1 MSSLLISS
9 RCFLFK
15 NMPFSIWVCAQS
27 RDKRA
32 TASMLPSGGHWAK
45 TTCPLPTTI
54 NIWFTVPTIITKT
67 QESCM
72 QPIRLG
78 LVGYGKIAQ
87 DQHVPAIHAN
97 PAFQLV
103 AVATQGQP
111 CAGVENFKSLGEL
124 LESGLHVDAIA
135 FCTPPQGRFALVQ
148 QALAAGKH
156 VLVEKPPCATLGEAM
171 ALVQQTAEQGVSG
184 LFAWHSR
191 YAPGIQAARDWL
203 STRTLHSVQI
213 DWKEDVRKW
222 HPGQAWIWQPGGL
235 GVFDPG
241 INALSIVTHLLP
253 RPLFVESAELR
264 VPSNC
269 QSPIAASIKMSD
281 TQQLDIRA
289 EFDFDH
295 GHDEL
300 WSIEVRCAE
309 GTLRLDNGG
318 ALLSIDGVRQAV
330 SEEGEYAA
338 VYRHFQQLINTNASD
353 LDVQPLRLV
362 ADSFFVGS
370 RATVE
375 PFYD

>member
-1 MSSLLISS
+1 
-9 RCFLFK
+9 
-15 NMPFSIWVCAQS
+15 
-27 RDKRA
+27 
-32 TASMLPSGGHWAK
+32 
-45 TTCPLPTTI
+45 
-54 NIWFTVPTIITKT
+54 
-67 QESCM
+67 M

-87 DQHVPAIHAN
+87 DQHVPAIQAN
-97 PAFQLV
+97 PAFELV
-103 AVATQGQP
+103 SVATQGQP
-111 CAGVENFKSLGEL
+111 CPGVENFQSLGEL
-124 LESGLHVDAIA
+124 LESGPQVDAIA

-171 ALVQQTAEQGVSG
+171 ELVDKVAAQGVSG

-191 YAPGIQAARDWL
+191 YAPGIEAARDWL
-203 STRTLHSVQI
+203 ATRTLQEVRI

-241 INALSIVTHLLP
+241 INALSIATYLLP
-253 RPLFVESAELR
+253 LPLFVKSAELR
-264 VPSNC
+264 VPDNC
-269 QSPIAASIKMSD
+269 QSPIAASINMSD
-281 TQQLDIRA
+281 ARQLNVHA

-300 WSIEVRCAE
+300 WSIEICCVE
-309 GTLRLDNGG
+309 GVLRLDSGG

-330 SEEGEYAA
+330 SEEGEYVA
-338 VYRHFQQLINTNASD
+338 VYRHFQQLIGDQTSD
-353 LDVQPLRLV
+353 LDLQPLRLV

-370 RATVE
+370 RVSVE

>member
-1 MSSLLISS
+1 
-9 RCFLFK
+9 
-15 NMPFSIWVCAQS
+15 
-27 RDKRA
+27 
-32 TASMLPSGGHWAK
+32 
-45 TTCPLPTTI
+45 
-54 NIWFTVPTIITKT
+54 
-67 QESCM
+67 M

-87 DQHVPAIHAN
+87 DQHVPAIQAN

-103 AVATQGQP
+103 AVATQGKP
-111 CAGVENFKSLGEL
+111 CAGVENFHSLGEL
-124 LESGLHVDAIA
+124 LDNGPQLDAIA

-171 ALVQQTAEQGVSG
+171 ELVSQAGRCGASA

-191 YAPGIQAARDWL
+191 YAPGIEAAREWL
-203 STRTLHSVQI
+203 STRTLQSVQI

-241 INALSIVTHLLP
+241 INALSIATHLLP
-253 RPLFVESAELR
+253 LPLFVESAELR
-264 VPSNC
+264 VPENC
-269 QSPIAASIKMSD
+269 QSPIAASIRMSD
-281 TQQLDIRA
+281 TRHLDIRA

-295 GHDEL
+295 GHEEL
-300 WSIEVRCAE
+300 WSIEIRCTE
-309 GTLRLDNGG
+309 GVLRLDNGG

-338 VYRHFQQLINTNASD
+338 VYRHFQQLIADKTCD
-353 LDVQPLRLV
+353 LDLQPLRLV

-370 RATVE
+370 RTRVK

>member
-1 MSSLLISS
+1 
-9 RCFLFK
+9 
-15 NMPFSIWVCAQS
+15 
-27 RDKRA
+27 
-32 TASMLPSGGHWAK
+32 
-45 TTCPLPTTI
+45 
-54 NIWFTVPTIITKT
+54 
-67 QESCM
+67 M

-87 DQHVPAIHAN
+87 DQHVPAILAN
-97 PAFQLV
+97 PAFRLL
-103 AVATQGQP
+103 AVASLGQP
-111 CAGVENFKSLGEL
+111 CPGAENFSSLGEML
-124 LESGLHVDAIA
+124 ANGPEVDAIV
-135 FCTPPQGRFALVQ
+135 FCTPPQGRFALVSE
-148 QALAAGKH
+148 AIAAGKH

-171 ALVQQTAEQGVSG
+171 ALIDQAEAQGVSG

-191 YAPGIQAARDWL
+191 FASGVENARDWL
-203 STRTLHSVQI
+203 SSRTLESMHI

-241 INALSIVTHLLP
+241 INALSIATHLLP
-253 RPLFVESAELR
+253 LALFVQSAELR

-269 QSPIAASIKMSD
+269 QSPIAASLRLSD
-281 TQQLDIRA
+281 SSQLDVRA

-300 WSIEVRCAE
+300 WSIEVRCKE

-318 ALLSIDGVRQAV
+318 ANLSIDGVACQV
-330 SEEGEYAA
+330 SEEGEYPA
-338 VYRHFQQLINTNASD
+338 VYRHFETLIRTKTSD
-353 LDVQPLRLV
+353 MDLQPLRLV

-370 RATVE
+370 RELVE

>member
-1 MSSLLISS
+1 
-9 RCFLFK
+9 
-15 NMPFSIWVCAQS
+15 
-27 RDKRA
+27 
-32 TASMLPSGGHWAK
+32 
-45 TTCPLPTTI
+45 
-54 NIWFTVPTIITKT
+54 
-67 QESCM
+67 M

-87 DQHVPAIHAN
+87 DQHVPAIQAN
-97 PAFQLV
+97 PAFELV
-103 AVATQGQP
+103 SVATQGQP
-111 CAGVENFKSLGEL
+111 CPGVENFQSLGEL
-124 LESGLHVDAIA
+124 LESGPQVDAIA

-171 ALVQQTAEQGVSG
+171 ELVDQVAAQGVSG

-191 YAPGIQAARDWL
+191 YAPGIEAARDWL
-203 STRTLHSVQI
+203 ATRTLQEVRI

-241 INALSIVTHLLP
+241 INALSIATYLLP
-253 RPLFVESAELR
+253 LPLFVKSAELR
-264 VPSNC
+264 VPDNC
-269 QSPIAASIKMSD
+269 QSPIAASINMSD
-281 TQQLDIRA
+281 ARQLNVHA

-300 WSIEVRCAE
+300 WSIEIRCAE
-309 GTLRLDNGG
+309 GVLRLDSGG

-330 SEEGEYAA
+330 SEEGEYVA
-338 VYRHFQQLINTNASD
+338 VYRHFQQLIDDQTSD
-353 LDVQPLRLV
+353 LDLQPLRLV

-370 RATVE
+370 RVSVE

>member
-1 MSSLLISS
+1 
-9 RCFLFK
+9 
-15 NMPFSIWVCAQS
+15 
-27 RDKRA
+27 
-32 TASMLPSGGHWAK
+32 
-45 TTCPLPTTI
+45 
-54 NIWFTVPTIITKT
+54 
-67 QESCM
+67 M

-87 DQHVPAIHAN
+87 DQHVPAILAN

-103 AVATQGQP
+103 AVATQGKP
-111 CAGVENFKSLGEL
+111 CAGVENFQSLGEL
-124 LESGLHVDAIA
+124 LKNGPTVDAIA

-171 ALVQQTAEQGVSG
+171 ALVDQVAGQGVSA

-191 YAPGIQAARDWL
+191 YAPGIAAARDWL
-203 STRTLHSVQI
+203 ASRTLQSVRI

-241 INALSIVTHLLP
+241 INALSIITHLLAL
-253 RPLFVESAELR
+253 PLFVEAAELH

-281 TQQLDIRA
+281 ARRLDVRA

-300 WSIEVRCAE
+300 WSIEIRCAE
-309 GTLRLDNGG
+309 GVLRLDNGG
-318 ALLSIDGVRQAV
+318 AVLSIDGVRQSV

-338 VYRHFQQLINTNASD
+338 VYRHFQQLIGDKASD
-353 LDVQPLRLV
+353 LDLQPLRLV

-370 RATVE
+370 RELVG

>member
-1 MSSLLISS
+1 
-9 RCFLFK
+9 
-15 NMPFSIWVCAQS
+15 
-27 RDKRA
+27 
-32 TASMLPSGGHWAK
+32 
-45 TTCPLPTTI
+45 
-54 NIWFTVPTIITKT
+54 
-67 QESCM
+67 M

-87 DQHVPAIHAN
+87 DQHVPAILAN
-97 PAFQLV
+97 PAFHLV
-103 AVATQGQP
+103 SVATQGKP
-111 CAGVENFKSLGEL
+111 CAGVENFQSLSEL
-124 LESGLHVDAIA
+124 LENGPSVDAIA

-156 VLVEKPPCATLGEAM
+156 VLVEKPPCATLGEAL
-171 ALVQQTAEQGVSG
+171 ALVDQAAEQGVSA

-191 YAPGIQAARDWL
+191 YAPGIEAARDWL
-203 STRTLHSVQI
+203 ASRTLQSVQI

-222 HPGQAWIWQPGGL
+222 HPGQTWIWQPGGL

-241 INALSIVTHLLP
+241 INALSIVTHLLTL
-253 RPLFVESAELR
+253 PLFVESAELR

-281 TQQLDIRA
+281 ARRLDVRA

-300 WSIEVRCAE
+300 WSIEVRCKE
-309 GTLRLDNGG
+309 GVLRLDNGG

-338 VYRHFQQLINTNASD
+338 VYRHFQQLIGEKGCD
-353 LDVQPLRLV
+353 LDLQPLRLV

-370 RATVE
+370 RVSVA
-375 PFYD
+375 PFYDA

>member
-1 MSSLLISS
+1 
-9 RCFLFK
+9 
-15 NMPFSIWVCAQS
+15 
-27 RDKRA
+27 
-32 TASMLPSGGHWAK
+32 
-45 TTCPLPTTI
+45 
-54 NIWFTVPTIITKT
+54 
-67 QESCM
+67 M

-87 DQHVPAIHAN
+87 DQHVPAINAN
-97 PAFQLV
+97 PAFELV
-103 AVATQGQP
+103 SVATQGQP
-111 CAGVENFKSLGEL
+111 CAGVENFRSLSEL
-124 LESGLHVDAIA
+124 LERGPHVDAIA

-171 ALVQQTAEQGVSG
+171 ALVDQVAQQGVSG

-191 YAPGIQAARDWL
+191 YAPGIAAARDWL
-203 STRTLHSVQI
+203 AGRTLQSVQI

-222 HPGQAWIWQPGGL
+222 HPGQTWIWQPGGL

-241 INALSIVTHLLP
+241 INALSIVTHLLAL
-253 RPLFVESAELR
+253 PLFVGSAELR
-264 VPSNC
+264 VPENC

-281 TQQLDIRA
+281 AQHLEVRA

-300 WSIEVRCAE
+300 WSIEIRCSE
-309 GTLRLDNGG
+309 GVLRLDNGG
-318 ALLSIDGVRQAV
+318 ALLSIDGVPQVV

-338 VYRHFQQLINTNASD
+338 VYRHFQQLIADGASALD
-353 LDVQPLRLV
+353 LQPLRLV

-370 RATVE
+370 RVLVG
-375 PFYD
+375 PFFD

>member
-1 MSSLLISS
+1 M
-9 RCFLFK
+9 
-15 NMPFSIWVCAQS
+15 
-27 RDKRA
+27 
-32 TASMLPSGGHWAK
+32 
-45 TTCPLPTTI
+45 
-54 NIWFTVPTIITKT
+54 
-67 QESCM
+67 
-72 QPIRLG
+72 
-78 LVGYGKIAQ
+78 
-87 DQHVPAIHAN
+87 
-97 PAFQLV
+97 
-103 AVATQGQP
+103 
-111 CAGVENFKSLGEL
+111 
-124 LESGLHVDAIA
+124 
-135 FCTPPQGRFALVQ
+135 
-148 QALAAGKH
+148 AAGKH

-171 ALVQQTAEQGVSG
+171 ALVAHVSEQGVSG

-191 YAPGIQAARDWL
+191 YAQGIEAAREWL

-253 RPLFVESAELR
+253 LPLFVESAELR

-281 TQQLDIRA
+281 TRHLDIHA

-300 WSIEVRCAE
+300 WSIEIRCAE

-318 ALLSIDGVRQAV
+318 ALLSIDGVRQTV

-338 VYRHFQQLINTNASD
+338 VYRHFQQLIGNKASD
-353 LDVQPLRLV
+353 LDLQPLRLV

-370 RATVE
+370 RASVE

>member
-1 MSSLLISS
+1 
-9 RCFLFK
+9 
-15 NMPFSIWVCAQS
+15 
-27 RDKRA
+27 
-32 TASMLPSGGHWAK
+32 
-45 TTCPLPTTI
+45 
-54 NIWFTVPTIITKT
+54 
-67 QESCM
+67 M

-87 DQHVPAIHAN
+87 DQHVPAILAN

-103 AVATQGQP
+103 AVATQGKP
-111 CAGVENFKSLGEL
+111 CAGVENFQSLGEL
-124 LESGLHVDAIA
+124 LENGPTVDAIA

-171 ALVQQTAEQGVSG
+171 ALVDQVADQGVSA

-191 YAPGIQAARDWL
+191 YAPGIAAARDWL
-203 STRTLHSVQI
+203 ASRTLQSVQI
-213 DWKEDVRKW
+213 DWKEDVRK
-222 HPGQAWIWQPGGL
+222 IWQPGGL

-241 INALSIVTHLLP
+241 INALSIITHLLTL
-253 RPLFVESAELR
+253 PLFVEAAELR

-281 TQQLDIRA
+281 AHQLDVRA

-300 WSIEVRCAE
+300 WSIEIRCVE
-309 GTLRLDNGG
+309 GVLRLDNGG
-318 ALLSIDGVRQAV
+318 AVLSIDGVKQSV

-338 VYRHFQQLINTNASD
+338 VYRHFQQLISDKASD
-353 LDVQPLRLV
+353 LDLQPLRLV

-370 RATVE
+370 RALVE

>member
-1 MSSLLISS
+1 
-9 RCFLFK
+9 
-15 NMPFSIWVCAQS
+15 
-27 RDKRA
+27 
-32 TASMLPSGGHWAK
+32 
-45 TTCPLPTTI
+45 
-54 NIWFTVPTIITKT
+54 
-67 QESCM
+67 M

-87 DQHVPAIHAN
+87 DQHVPAINAN
-97 PAFQLV
+97 PAFELV

-111 CAGVENFKSLGEL
+111 CPGVENYRSLSEL
-124 LESGLHVDAIA
+124 LDSGQAVDAIA

-171 ALVQQTAEQGVSG
+171 ALVTLAAEQGVSG

-191 YAPGIQAARDWL
+191 YAPGIAAAREWL
-203 STRTLHSVQI
+203 ASRTLHSVQI

-241 INALSIVTHLLP
+241 INALSIATHLLP

-269 QSPIAASIKMSD
+269 QSPIAASIKMAD
-281 TQQLDIRA
+281 AQGLDVRA

-300 WSIEVRCAE
+300 WSIEIRCAE
-309 GTLRLDNGG
+309 GVLRLDNGG
-318 ALLSIDGVRQAV
+318 ALLSIDGVRQTV
-330 SEEGEYAA
+330 SEESEYAA
-338 VYRHFQQLINTNASD
+338 VYRHFQQLISEGASD
-353 LDVQPLRLV
+353 LDLQPLRLV

-370 RATVE
+370 RASVE

>member
-1 MSSLLISS
+1 
-9 RCFLFK
+9 
-15 NMPFSIWVCAQS
+15 
-27 RDKRA
+27 
-32 TASMLPSGGHWAK
+32 
-45 TTCPLPTTI
+45 
-54 NIWFTVPTIITKT
+54 
-67 QESCM
+67 M

-87 DQHVPAIHAN
+87 DQHVPAINAT
-97 PAFQLV
+97 PAFTLV
-103 AVATQGQP
+103 SVATQGKP
-111 CAGVENFKSLGEL
+111 CPGVENFQSLGEL
-124 LESGLHVDAIA
+124 LENGPPVDAIA

-156 VLVEKPPCATLGEAM
+156 VLVEKPPCATLGEAL
-171 ALVQQTAEQGVSG
+171 ALVDQAAEQGVSA

-191 YAPGIQAARDWL
+191 YAPGIAAARDWL
-203 STRTLHSVQI
+203 ATRTLQSVQI

-253 RPLFVESAELR
+253 LPLFVESAELR

-281 TQQLDIRA
+281 PRLLDVRA

-300 WSIEVRCAE
+300 WSIQIRCAE

-318 ALLSIDGVRQAV
+318 ALLSIDGVRQTVA
-330 SEEGEYAA
+330 EEGEYAV
-338 VYRHFQQLINTNASD
+338 VYRHFQQLIGDKTSD
-353 LDVQPLRLV
+353 VDVQPLRLV

-370 RATVE
+370 RVSVE
-375 PFYD
+375 AFYD

>member
-1 MSSLLISS
+1 
-9 RCFLFK
+9 
-15 NMPFSIWVCAQS
+15 
-27 RDKRA
+27 
-32 TASMLPSGGHWAK
+32 
-45 TTCPLPTTI
+45 
-54 NIWFTVPTIITKT
+54 
-67 QESCM
+67 M

-87 DQHVPAIHAN
+87 DQHVPAIRAN
-97 PAFQLV
+97 AAFKLV

-111 CAGVENFKSLGEL
+111 CAGVENFTSLGEL
-124 LESGLHVDAIA
+124 LANGPEVDAIA

-171 ALVQQTAEQGVSG
+171 ALVSQVEAQGVSG

-191 YAPGIQAARDWL
+191 YAPGIDVARNWPA
-203 STRTLHSVQI
+203 TRTLQSVQI

-222 HPGQAWIWQPGGL
+222 HPGQTWIWQPGGL

-241 INALSIVTHLLP
+241 INALSIVTHLLAL
-253 RPLFVESAELR
+253 PLFVESAALR
-264 VPSNC
+264 VPDNC

-281 TQQLDIRA
+281 AQQLDVRA

-300 WSIEVRCAE
+300 WSIEIRCAE
-309 GTLRLDNGG
+309 GVLRLDNGG
-318 ALLSIDGVRQAV
+318 ALLSIDGVAQAV

-338 VYRHFQQLINTNASD
+338 VYRHFQQLIGDKASD
-353 LDVQPLRLV
+353 LDLQPLRLV

-370 RATVE
+370 RTLVE
-375 PFYD
+375 AFYD

>member
-1 MSSLLISS
+1 
-9 RCFLFK
+9 
-15 NMPFSIWVCAQS
+15 
-27 RDKRA
+27 
-32 TASMLPSGGHWAK
+32 
-45 TTCPLPTTI
+45 
-54 NIWFTVPTIITKT
+54 
-67 QESCM
+67 M

-87 DQHVPAIHAN
+87 DQHVPAIQAN

-103 AVATQGQP
+103 AVATQGKP
-111 CAGVENFKSLGEL
+111 CAGVENFQSLGQL
-124 LESGLHVDAIA
+124 LDNGPQVDAIA

-171 ALVQQTAEQGVSG
+171 ELVSQAHKHGVSA

-191 YAPGIQAARDWL
+191 YAPGIEAARNWL
-203 STRTLHSVQI
+203 ATRTLQSVQI

-241 INALSIVTHLLP
+241 INALSIATHLLP
-253 RPLFVESAELR
+253 LPLFVESAELR
-264 VPSNC
+264 VPDNC
-269 QSPIAASIKMSD
+269 QSPIAASIRMSD
-281 TQQLDIRA
+281 ARHLDVRA

-300 WSIEVRCAE
+300 WSIEIRCAE
-309 GTLRLDNGG
+309 GVLRLDNGG

-330 SEEGEYAA
+330 SEEGEYPA
-338 VYRHFQQLINTNASD
+338 VYRHFQQLITDKARD
-353 LDVQPLRLV
+353 LDLQPLRLV

-370 RATVE
+370 RTLVE

>member
-1 MSSLLISS
+1 
-9 RCFLFK
+9 
-15 NMPFSIWVCAQS
+15 
-27 RDKRA
+27 
-32 TASMLPSGGHWAK
+32 
-45 TTCPLPTTI
+45 
-54 NIWFTVPTIITKT
+54 
-67 QESCM
+67 M

-87 DQHVPAIHAN
+87 DQHVPAINAN
-97 PAFQLV
+97 PGFHLV
-103 AVATQGQP
+103 AVATQGKP
-111 CAGVENFKSLGEL
+111 CVGVENFHSLSEL
-124 LESGLHVDAIA
+124 LENGPEVDAIA

-171 ALVQQTAEQGVSG
+171 ALVSQAQQQGVSA

-191 YAPGIQAARDWL
+191 YAPGIEAARDWL
-203 STRTLHSVQI
+203 ASRTLQSVQI

-222 HPGQAWIWQPGGL
+222 HPGQTWIWQPGGL

-241 INALSIVTHLLP
+241 INALSIVTRLLAQ
-253 RPLFVESAELR
+253 PLFVEAAELR
-264 VPSNC
+264 VPDNC

-281 TQQLDIRA
+281 ANRLDVQA

-300 WSIEVRCAE
+300 WSIEMRCAE
-309 GTLRLDNGG
+309 GLLRLDNGG

-330 SEEGEYAA
+330 SEEGEYTA
-338 VYRHFQQLINTNASD
+338 VYRHFQQLIGDRASD
-353 LDVQPLRLV
+353 VDLQPLRLV

-370 RATVE
+370 RVAVE
-375 PFYD
+375 PFHDPAR

>member
-1 MSSLLISS
+1 
-9 RCFLFK
+9 
-15 NMPFSIWVCAQS
+15 
-27 RDKRA
+27 
-32 TASMLPSGGHWAK
+32 
-45 TTCPLPTTI
+45 
-54 NIWFTVPTIITKT
+54 
-67 QESCM
+67 M

-87 DQHVPAIHAN
+87 DQHVPAINAN
-97 PAFQLV
+97 PGFELV
-103 AVATQGQP
+103 SVATQGQP
-111 CAGVENFKSLGEL
+111 CAGVENFQSLSEL
-124 LESGLHVDAIA
+124 LENGPPVDAIA

-148 QALAAGKH
+148 QAIAAGKH

-171 ALVQQTAEQGVSG
+171 ALVSQAQQQGVTSF
-184 LFAWHSR
+184 FAWHSR
-191 YAPGIQAARDWL
+191 YAPGIEAARDWL

-253 RPLFVESAELR
+253 LPLFVESADLR
-264 VPSNC
+264 VPNNC

-281 TQQLDIRA
+281 PQRLAVRA

-295 GHDEL
+295 GHEEL

-309 GTLRLDNGG
+309 GVLRLDNGG
-318 ALLSIDGVRQAV
+318 AVLSIDQVPQTV
-330 SEEGEYAA
+330 SQEGEYAA
-338 VYRHFQQLINTNASD
+338 VYRHFQQLIGDKASD
-353 LDVQPLRLV
+353 LDLQPLRLV

-370 RATVE
+370 RTLVE

>member
-1 MSSLLISS
+1 
-9 RCFLFK
+9 
-15 NMPFSIWVCAQS
+15 
-27 RDKRA
+27 
-32 TASMLPSGGHWAK
+32 
-45 TTCPLPTTI
+45 
-54 NIWFTVPTIITKT
+54 
-67 QESCM
+67 M

-87 DQHVPAIHAN
+87 DQHVPAIRAN
-97 PAFQLV
+97 AAFKLV

-111 CAGVENFKSLGEL
+111 CAGVENFTSLGEL
-124 LESGLHVDAIA
+124 LANGPEVDAIA

-171 ALVQQTAEQGVSG
+171 ALVSQVEAQGVSG

-191 YAPGIQAARDWL
+191 YAPGIEVARNWL
-203 STRTLHSVQI
+203 ATRTLQRVQI

-222 HPGQAWIWQPGGL
+222 HPGQTWIWQPGGL

-241 INALSIVTHLLP
+241 INALSIVTHLLAL
-253 RPLFVESAELR
+253 PLFVESAALR
-264 VPSNC
+264 VPDNC

-281 TQQLDIRA
+281 AQQLDVRA

-300 WSIEVRCAE
+300 WSIEIRCAE
-309 GTLRLDNGG
+309 GVLRLDNGG
-318 ALLSIDGVRQAV
+318 ALLSIDGVAQAV

-338 VYRHFQQLINTNASD
+338 VYRHFQQLIDDKASD
-353 LDVQPLRLV
+353 LDLQPLRLV

-370 RATVE
+370 RTLVE
-375 PFYD
+375 AFYD

>member
-1 MSSLLISS
+1 
-9 RCFLFK
+9 
-15 NMPFSIWVCAQS
+15 
-27 RDKRA
+27 
-32 TASMLPSGGHWAK
+32 
-45 TTCPLPTTI
+45 
-54 NIWFTVPTIITKT
+54 
-67 QESCM
+67 M

-87 DQHVPAIHAN
+87 DQHVPAIKAN

-103 AVATQGQP
+103 SVATQGQP

-124 LESGLHVDAIA
+124 LENGPPVDAIA
-135 FCTPPQGRFALVQ
+135 FCTPPQ
-148 QALAAGKH
+148 QALSAGKH

-171 ALVQQTAEQGVSG
+171 ALADQAGEQGGSA

-203 STRTLHSVQI
+203 AGRTLNSVQI

-222 HPGQAWIWQPGGL
+222 HPGQTWIWQPGGL

-241 INALSIVTHLLP
+241 INALSIATHLLAL
-253 RPLFVESAELR
+253 PLFVASAELR
-264 VPSNC
+264 VPNNC
-269 QSPIAASIKMSD
+269 QSPIAASIRMSD
-281 TQQLDIRA
+281 ARQLDVRA

-300 WSIEVRCAE
+300 WSIEVRCSE

-338 VYRHFQQLINTNASD
+338 VYRHFHQLIADKASD
-353 LDVQPLRLV
+353 LDLQPLRLV

-370 RATVE
+370 RTLVE

>member
-1 MSSLLISS
+1 
-9 RCFLFK
+9 
-15 NMPFSIWVCAQS
+15 
-27 RDKRA
+27 
-32 TASMLPSGGHWAK
+32 
-45 TTCPLPTTI
+45 
-54 NIWFTVPTIITKT
+54 
-67 QESCM
+67 M

-87 DQHVPAIHAN
+87 DQHVPAILAN

-103 AVATQGQP
+103 AVATQGKP
-111 CAGVENFKSLGEL
+111 CAGVENFQSLGEL
-124 LESGLHVDAIA
+124 LENGPSVDAIA

-171 ALVQQTAEQGVSG
+171 ALVDQVAEQGVSA

-191 YAPGIQAARDWL
+191 YAPGIAAARDWL
-203 STRTLHSVQI
+203 ASRTLQSVQI

-241 INALSIVTHLLP
+241 INALSIVTHLLAL
-253 RPLFVESAELR
+253 PLFVEAAALR

-269 QSPIAASIKMSD
+269 QAPIAASIKMSD
-281 TQQLDIRA
+281 PHQLDVRA

-300 WSIEVRCAE
+300 WSIEIRCVE
-309 GTLRLDNGG
+309 GVLRLDNGG
-318 ALLSIDGVRQAV
+318 AVLSIDGVKQSV

-338 VYRHFQQLINTNASD
+338 VYCHFQQLISDKASD
-353 LDVQPLRLV
+353 LDLQPLRLV

-370 RATVE
+370 RTLVE

>member
-1 MSSLLISS
+1 
-9 RCFLFK
+9 
-15 NMPFSIWVCAQS
+15 
-27 RDKRA
+27 
-32 TASMLPSGGHWAK
+32 
-45 TTCPLPTTI
+45 
-54 NIWFTVPTIITKT
+54 
-67 QESCM
+67 M

-87 DQHVPAIHAN
+87 DQHVPAINAN
-97 PAFQLV
+97 PAFTLV
-103 AVATQGQP
+103 SVATQGKP
-111 CAGVENFKSLGEL
+111 CPGVENFQSLGEL
-124 LESGLHVDAIA
+124 LENGPPVDAIA

-156 VLVEKPPCATLGEAM
+156 VLVEKPPCATLGKA
-171 ALVQQTAEQGVSG
+171 ALWIKREQAS
-184 LFAWHSR
+184 APCSPCIA
-191 YAPGIQAARDWL
+191 YAPAIAAARDWL
-203 STRTLHSVQI
+203 ATRTLQSVQI

-222 HPGQAWIWQPGGL
+222 HPGQAWIWQPGL

-253 RPLFVESAELR
+253 LPLFVESAELR

-281 TQQLDIRA
+281 PRLLDVRA

-300 WSIEVRCAE
+300 WSIQIRCAE

-318 ALLSIDGVRQAV
+318 ALLSIDGVRQTVA
-330 SEEGEYAA
+330 EEGEYAA
-338 VYRHFQQLINTNASD
+338 VYRHFQQLIGDKTSD
-353 LDVQPLRLV
+353 VDVQPLRLV

-370 RATVE
+370 RVSVE
-375 PFYD
+375 AFYD

>member
-1 MSSLLISS
+1 
-9 RCFLFK
+9 
-15 NMPFSIWVCAQS
+15 
-27 RDKRA
+27 
-32 TASMLPSGGHWAK
+32 
-45 TTCPLPTTI
+45 
-54 NIWFTVPTIITKT
+54 
-67 QESCM
+67 M

-87 DQHVPAIHAN
+87 DQHVPAIRAN
-97 PAFQLV
+97 AAFQLV

-111 CAGVENFKSLGEL
+111 CAGVENFTSLGEL
-124 LESGLHVDAIA
+124 LANGPEVDAIA

-171 ALVQQTAEQGVSG
+171 ALVSQVEAQGVSG

-191 YAPGIQAARDWL
+191 YAPGIDVARNWL
-203 STRTLHSVQI
+203 ATRTLQSVQI

-222 HPGQAWIWQPGGL
+222 HPGQTWIWQPGGL

-241 INALSIVTHLLP
+241 INALSIVTHLLAL
-253 RPLFVESAELR
+253 PLFVESAALR
-264 VPSNC
+264 VPDNC

-281 TQQLDIRA
+281 AQQLDVRA

-300 WSIEVRCAE
+300 WSIEIRCAE
-309 GTLRLDNGG
+309 GVLRLYNGG
-318 ALLSIDGVRQAV
+318 ALLSIDGVAQAV

-338 VYRHFQQLINTNASD
+338 VYRHFQQLIGDKASD
-353 LDVQPLRLV
+353 LDLQPLRLV

-370 RATVE
+370 RTLVE
-375 PFYD
+375 AFYD

>member
-1 MSSLLISS
+1 
-9 RCFLFK
+9 
-15 NMPFSIWVCAQS
+15 
-27 RDKRA
+27 
-32 TASMLPSGGHWAK
+32 
-45 TTCPLPTTI
+45 
-54 NIWFTVPTIITKT
+54 
-67 QESCM
+67 M

-87 DQHVPAIHAN
+87 DQHVPAILAN

-103 AVATQGQP
+103 AVATQGKP
-111 CAGVENFKSLGEL
+111 CAGVENFQSLGEL
-124 LESGLHVDAIA
+124 LENGPTVDAIA
-135 FCTPPQGRFALVQ
+135 FCTPPQGRFALMQ

-171 ALVQQTAEQGVSG
+171 ALVDQVADQGVSA

-191 YAPGIQAARDWL
+191 YAPGIAAARDWL
-203 STRTLHSVQI
+203 ASRTLQSVQI

-241 INALSIVTHLLP
+241 INALSIVTHLLAL
-253 RPLFVESAELR
+253 PLFVEAAELR

-281 TQQLDIRA
+281 AHQLDVRA

-300 WSIEVRCAE
+300 WSIEIRCVE
-309 GTLRLDNGG
+309 GILRLDNGG
-318 ALLSIDGVRQAV
+318 AVLSIDGVRQSV
-330 SEEGEYAA
+330 SEDGEYAA
-338 VYRHFQQLINTNASD
+338 VYRHFQQLISDKASD
-353 LDVQPLRLV
+353 LDLQPLRLV

-370 RATVE
+370 RALVE

>member
-1 MSSLLISS
+1 
-9 RCFLFK
+9 
-15 NMPFSIWVCAQS
+15 
-27 RDKRA
+27 
-32 TASMLPSGGHWAK
+32 
-45 TTCPLPTTI
+45 
-54 NIWFTVPTIITKT
+54 
-67 QESCM
+67 M

-87 DQHVPAIHAN
+87 DQHLPAILAN

-103 AVATQGQP
+103 AVATQGKP
-111 CAGVENFKSLGEL
+111 CDGVENFQSLGEL
-124 LESGLHVDAIA
+124 LEKGPHVDAIA

-171 ALVQQTAEQGVSG
+171 VLVEQIREQGVSG

-191 YAPGIQAARDWL
+191 YAQGIQAARDWL
-203 STRTLHSVQI
+203 ASRTLQSVKI

-253 RPLFVESAELR
+253 LSLFVESAELR

-269 QSPIAASIKMSD
+269 QSPIAANIKMSD
-281 TQQLDIRA
+281 AGRLDVRA

-300 WSIEVRCAE
+300 WSIEIRCTE
-309 GTLRLDNGG
+309 GLLRLDNGG

-330 SEEGEYAA
+330 SQEGEYAA
-338 VYRHFQQLINTNASD
+338 VYRHFQQLIADKASD
-353 LDVQPLRLV
+353 VDLQPLRLV

-370 RATVE
+370 RASVE